1 MERNYKLYV
10 HIVPNGKRYYG
21 ITNQTP
27 NGRWR
32 NGEGYKNQV
41 FYRAISKYG
50 WDNIEHIVI
59 YNDLTEDEAKE
70 LEQRFIQWYDTA
82 NPNYGYNI
90 SLGGDGSNH
99 SEETKKKISEANK
112 GKRHTEETKK
122 KLSESH
128 KGKVSPRKGV
138 KLSEE
143 TKQKLSKVHKGKKTS
158 EEQKQKISNTLKGRQ
173 VSEETRQKMSEA
185 TKGGKNPMYGKH
197 LSEEHKQKISE
208 FHKGKKTSEDTKR
221 KMSEAKKGTCDG
233 DKNPRARKVI
243 RIDTNEVFGCIKDA
257 AESVNG
263 NHKSLGVA
271 LKRGTKYKGIEFRYY
286 E

>member
-21 ITNQTP
+21 ITNQSA

-32 NGEGYKNQV
+32 NGEGYKTQV

-59 YNDLTEDEAKE
+59 YDDLTEDEAKI
-70 LEQRFIQWYDTA
+70 LEQYYIQWYDTT
-82 NPNYGYNI
+82 NSNYGYNI

-112 GKRHTEETKK
+112 GKHHTEETKK
-122 KLSESH
+122 KLSEAH
-128 KGKVSPRKGV
+128 KGKISPRKGV
-138 KLSEE
+138 ELSKE
-143 TKQKLSKVHKGKKTS
+143 TKQKLSKIHKGKQIS
-158 EEQKQKISNTLKGRQ
+158 EKQKQKISNTLKGKQVSEDTKKKMSEATKGEKNPMYGKHHSEEAKRKISEFNKNKK
-173 VSEETRQKMSEA
+173 VSEETRQKLSEA
-185 TKGGKNPMYGKH
+185 
-197 LSEEHKQKISE
+197 L
-208 FHKGKKTSEDTKR
+208 
-221 KMSEAKKGTCDG
+221 KGTRDG
-233 DKNPRARKVI
+233 NNNPRARKVI

-257 AESVNG
+257 AESING
-263 NHKSLGVA
+263 NHKSLSVA